1 MKAPFNPR
9 PYIIMSGINAVLL
22 IITAV
27 AGLFVAGTYD
37 GFVAPLHL
45 AESQGQ
51 DATTLFVGLPLLTVA
66 LLWTRRGA
74 VQGPILWAG
83 AMGYFLYIYLIY
95 AYGGVYNWLFFAYVA
110 VCGLSLFALIGI
122 LLGID
127 VEQVTDKVA
136 ATMPTRWIA
145 GFFAGTALL
154 LTLMWG
160 GLALAAMA
168 AGETADAN
176 VIIVTDLIAVIPAFA
191 LTAVWLWQGRA
202 WGYVLSGVLFVQAVT
217 LGMSIVAGQ
226 LVALIKGVE
235 PAWGLAGFFLA
246 FTVLGL
252 GLAILYFR
260 NLRA

>member
-1 MKAPFNPR
+1 MKASFNSR
-9 PYIIMSGINAVLL
+9 PYVIISGINALLLL
-22 IITAV
+22 ITAA

-37 GFVAPLHL
+37 NFIAPLHL

-51 DATTLFVGLPLLTVA
+51 DATTLFVGLPLLIVA
-66 LLWTRRGA
+66 LLWTRQGA

-127 VEQVTDKVA
+127 AEEVARRVTP
-136 ATMPTRWIA
+136 TMPTWWIA
-145 GFFAGTALL
+145 GYFAGTALL

-160 GLALAAMA
+160 GLAFAAMA

-176 VIIVTDLIAVIPAFA
+176 VIIVTDLIVVIPAFA
-191 LTAVWLWQGRA
+191 LAAVWLWQGLA

-217 LGMSIVAGQ
+217 LGISIVAGQ

-246 FTVLGL
+246 FTMLGL
-252 GLAILYFR
+252 VLALLYFK